1 MKTMRLKAGFTLVE
15 MLVVISI
22 IVVLMAILFPVF
34 QSVREKSRQANC
46 QANLHQI
53 AAALKIYRTDHGRY
67 PPAPYYDTTA
77 KRYIGGISALYPD
90 EISDKNLLI
99 CPADRRIDGIEKEAK
114 ERLYS
119 SYNGW
124 VEAPTTTDENSWH
137 FKQGT
142 FHSAEDPT
150 EEITGPER
158 YYNWFGYTQEGGD
171 AYYYTS
177 LADNNVPYL
186 TAAPTW
192 LTSDGLRLRH
202 YPRLR
207 NRHAPDNTYITLCP
221 HHREYSDKP
230 EDEVDIYVNVGGT
243 TKVVNRKFMQEITG
257 NASRWVTQRD

>member
-1 MKTMRLKAGFTLVE
+1 MANNAKGEVSALHKEGRDQVGAVYREDIAAMKTMRLKAGFTLVE

-67 PPAPYYDTTA
+67 PPAPFYSTTA

-90 EISDKNLLI
+90 AISDKNLMI

-114 ERLYS
+114 DRLYS

-124 VEAPTTTDENSWH
+124 VEAPTSADEDSWH

-142 FHSAEDPT
+142 FHSAPSTTATAPPAPRSPPPPAHSAGCKTARNAGSAPAKKHTRAPE
-150 EEITGPER
+150 TGPAR
-158 YYNWFGYTQEGGD
+158 STG
-171 AYYYTS
+171 
-177 LADNNVPYL
+177 
-186 TAAPTW
+186 
-192 LTSDGLRLRH
+192 RH
-202 YPRLR
+202 
-207 NRHAPDNTYITLCP
+207 N
-221 HHREYSDKP
+221 
-230 EDEVDIYVNVGGT
+230 
-243 TKVVNRKFMQEITG
+243 
-257 NASRWVTQRD
+257 